1 MLAISARYAR
11 VLPMRAVPSSPLVG
25 PFADRLLASDLP
37 GLDALRRAEVVA
49 FVTRRVDDLPS
60 VTRIGVLIIAAPVR
74 AALALPCSD
83 VIVRVIGRT
92 RLPLLGEYPRLVRSL
107 GYAYVWETWPDATPD
122 GSTRSG
128 GAYDA
133 P

>member
-25 PFADRLLASDLP
+25 PFAGRLLASDLP
-37 GLDALRRAEVVA
+37 GLDAVRRAEVVA
-49 FVTRRVDDLPS
+49 FVTRRVDGLPS
-60 VTRIGVLIIAAPVR
+60 VTRLGVLAIAGLVR
-74 AALALPCSD
+74 IALALPWPD
-83 VIVRVIGRT
+83 RVVRIVAAT

-107 GYAYVWETWPDATPD
+107 GYAYIWETWPDSAPD
-122 GSTRSG
+122 GSTLVRR
-128 GAYDA
+128 